1 MKLRQVCKR
10 WTKPLPGSRSVNV
23 TVNGAIIAKGKNK
36 GGLG

>member
-1 MKLRQVCKR
+1 MKLGQVCTR

-23 TVNGAIIAKGKNK
+23 TVNSTIIAKGKNK